1 MTIISKFATTGLLL
15 GTIML
20 GASPALAEAVLH
32 RGNSGEPTSLDPAH
46 ISINIEGFI
55 IYDLFEGLT
64 IFGPDGKLQP
74 GAAEKWDVSED
85 GTVYTFHIRD
95 NAKWSDGTDVTA
107 GDFEFA
113 MRRVEDPKTAAEY
126 ATILYPIKNA
136 EEVNTGKVPVEEL
149 GVKAIDDKTLEIT
162 LKQSTP
168 FFLQLMAHYTA
179 LPISKANYEKFGDQ
193 FVKPGNMVGNG
204 AFKLEAHVPNDS
216 LTTVKNE
223 NYWDAANVKLDKVI
237 FYPIED
243 DAAAIRRFEA
253 GELDTVY
260 NFSADQIER
269 LRENYGDQVHVSP
282 SLSTYYYAFDMR
294 NPPYD
299 DVKVR
304 TALSMSVDRDFLTQ
318 EIFSGAYLPTYSV
331 VPPGMEGYTQA
342 KPDWADLSQIDRE
355 DKAVELMKEAGYGEG
370 GKPLNIS
377 IRYNTN
383 TNHER
388 VATAIAD
395 MWKNVF
401 GANVSLQNLDV
412 ASHYAYLKQGGKFD
426 VARAGWAADY
436 ADPENFL
443 FLMLSD
449 NATFNYSHYDNKGFD
464 KLVDDS
470 YGVQDQAKRMEM
482 LHDAEQMVVND
493 QPIAPFMNQAELWM
507 VSKRVSGW
515 QDNAVNDHRS
525 KFFSLSE

>member
-1 MTIISKFATTGLLL
+1 MAA
-15 GTIML
+15 
-20 GASPALAEAVLH
+20 ASPALAEAVLH

-55 IYDLFEGLT
+55 IYDLLEGLT
-64 IFGPDGKLQP
+64 IFGPDGTIKP

-85 GTVYTFHIRD
+85 GTVYTFHIRE
-95 NAKWSDGTDVTA
+95 NAKWSDGSPLTA
-107 GDFEFA
+107 GDFVFA
-113 MRRVEDPKTAAEY
+113 MQREEDPKTAAEY
-126 ATILYPIKNA
+126 ATLLYPIKNA
-136 EEVNTGKVPVEEL
+136 EEVNTGKAPVDQL

-179 LPISKANYEKFGDQ
+179 LPISKANYEKYGND
-193 FVKPGNMVGNG
+193 FVKPGNMLSNG
-204 AFKLEAHVPNDS
+204 AFTLQAHVPNDS
-216 LTTVKNE
+216 LTTVKND

-260 NFSADQIER
+260 NFSAEQLKR
-269 LRENYGDQVHVSP
+269 LREKYKDQVHVSP
-282 SLSTYYYAFDMR
+282 SLSTYYYTFDMT

-304 TALSMSVDRDFLTQ
+304 TALSMAVDRDFLTD
-318 EIFSGAYLPTYSV
+318 EIFNGAYLPTYSM
-331 VPPGMEGYTQA
+331 VPPGMEGYTLA
-342 KPDWADLSQIDRE
+342 KPDWADMSQIDRE
-355 DKAVELMKEAGYGEG
+355 DKAVELLKEAGYGEG
-370 GKPLNIS
+370 GKPLNLT

-388 VATAIAD
+388 VATAVAD
-395 MWKNVF
+395 MWKTTLGVNVQ
-401 GANVSLQNLDV
+401 LQNLDV
-412 ASHYAYLKQGGKFD
+412 ASHYAYLKQGGKYD

-443 FLMLSD
+443 YLLLSF
-449 NATFNYSHYDNKGFD
+449 NKTFNYSHYVNPKFD
-464 KLVDDS
+464 ELMKKS
-470 YGVQDQAKRMEM
+470 YTQQDQAERMKTMNE
-482 LHDAEQMVVND
+482 AEQLVVND
-493 QPIAPFMNQAELWM
+493 QPIAPLMNQAELWM
-507 VSKRVSGW
+507 ISSRVKGW

-525 KFFSLSE
+525 KFLSLSE